1 VSIEFD
7 PAAISYDRLL
17 EAFWNCHD
25 PTQHN
30 RQGPDIGTQYR
41 SAIFYHDDA
50 QRQAAEGSK
59 QALEASGQLT
69 RPIATRIEPAGE
81 FWRAEEYHQQYIA
94 RGGTGTCHL

>member
-1 VSIEFD
+1 MI
-7 PAAISYDRLL
+7 P
-17 EAFWNCHD
+17 H
-25 PTQHN
+25 
-30 RQGPDIGTQYR
+30 R